1 MESSPVIARYLRYAD
16 SSRRTDRE
24 EEVALVARARSGEAD
39 ATDELLR
46 RHIAFVIRVAME
58 FRNRGVPLED
68 LINEGCLGL
77 LKAIRCFD
85 PRNGARFMTYAGF
98 WVRKAVLD
106 TLADQP
112 RMVRIPRYQRE
123 RRQQPL
129 PREIR
134 LDAPIEDG
142 SDRTFG
148 DALADVRAALPG
160 SSMIRRETIARLR
173 QHVRSL
179 SARERTVLTSRFG
192 LHGEPAMTL
201 MEVGTRLAISRERV
215 RQIESAALSR
225 LRRALTRDQASD
237 GFRFAPSQM

>member
-16 SSRRTDRE
+16 SSRCTDRE
-24 EEVALVARARSGEAD
+24 DELALVARARSGDAF
-39 ATDELLR
+39 ATDGLLR
-46 RHIAFVIRVAME
+46 QHIAFVIRVAME
-58 FRNRGVPLED
+58 FRNRGVPPED

-77 LKAIRCFD
+77 LRAIRCFD
-85 PRNGARFMTYAGF
+85 PRNGARFMTYASF

-112 RMVRIPRYQRE
+112 RMVRVPRYQRE
-123 RRQQPL
+123 RRQPL

-134 LDAPIEDG
+134 LDAPVEAG

-148 DALADVRAALPG
+148 DGLADARVPPPG
-160 SSMIRRETIARLR
+160 ASMIRRETIARLR
-173 QHVRSL
+173 KHVRSL
-179 SARERTVLTSRFG
+179 SARERTVLASRFG

-201 MEVGTRLAISRERV
+201 MEVGSRMAISRERV

-225 LRRALTRDQASD
+225 LRRALTRDHASD

>member
-24 EEVALVARARSGEAD
+24 EETALVARATSGEAG

-46 RHIAFVIRVAME
+46 GHIAFVIRVAME

-77 LKAIRCFD
+77 LKATRCFD
-85 PRNGARFMTYAGF
+85 PDHGARFMTYASF

-112 RMVRIPRYQRE
+112 RMVRVPRYQRE
-123 RRQQPL
+123 RRQPL

-148 DALADVRAALPG
+148 DALADARAALPG
-160 SSMIRRETIARLR
+160 SSMIRRETISRLR
-173 QHVRSL
+173 HHVRSL
-179 SARERTVLTSRFG
+179 SARERTVLSSRFG

-215 RQIESAALSR
+215 RQIERAALSR
-225 LRRALTRDQASD
+225 LRRALSRDHASD